1 MFAKFQVVTVEC
13 LKDNLSYLI
22 LNTVD
27 KTALAVDPGE
37 APPFF
42 RSLEVLKQT
51 TGELFKIAAAITT
64 HHHYDHVDGLPDFPI
79 VPTWSSVVDKD
90 RIPAAGNEGPK
101 LAFERDRRYSWKEL
115 TRAEPQFESRSAE
128 VSLSVENQNIQID
141 AIEIPGHTQGQ
152 IALRLTG
159 VNRISKARETHLF
172 VGDTLFSFGCGRCVE
187 GTPEQLFVS
196 LQKLKSLPA
205 ETILHFGHEYT
216 KRNVD
221 FWRKALSEAPDRCRS
236 IVNPE
241 DLNRFDQEVSKSG
254 FRFRKAPTIG
264 EEVLT
269 NPFLKVKT
277 AAEFTEWRAKRD
289 DY

>member
-51 TGELFKIAAAITT
+51 TGELFTIAAAITT

-79 VPTWSSVVDKD
+79 VPTWSSVGDKG
-90 RIPAAGNEGPK
+90 RIPAAGIEGPK
-101 LAFERDRRYSWKEL
+101 ISFERDRKYSWTEL
-115 TRAEPQFESRSAE
+115 TRINSQQPVVRTSR
-128 VSLSVENQNIQID
+128 ENHSIEID

-152 IALRLTG
+152 IALRLSG
-159 VNRISKARETHLF
+159 INQSSNEKETHLF
-172 VGDTLFSFGCGRCVE
+172 VGDTLFSFGCGRCLE

-216 KRNVD
+216 KRNVG

-241 DLNRFDQEVSKSG
+241 DLNRFDEEVSKSG

-277 AAEFTEWRAKRD
+277 ASEFAEWRAKRD